1 LLQLLTAAYG
11 TNAKSSDVR
20 ATAAFGGKSGRDML
34 SMSSSHFD
42 PQRKLSRPSD
52 SRALGIWAHIRAA
65 ITLATQGRLEFP
77 EVVSFDTL
85 MRHAHALIVVG
96 STTPQILERQRN

>member
-1 LLQLLTAAYG
+1 VANG

-42 PQRKLSRPSD
+42 PQQTWVK
-52 SRALGIWAHIRAA
+52 
-65 ITLATQGRLEFP
+65 
-77 EVVSFDTL
+77 
-85 MRHAHALIVVG
+85 
-96 STTPQILERQRN
+96 